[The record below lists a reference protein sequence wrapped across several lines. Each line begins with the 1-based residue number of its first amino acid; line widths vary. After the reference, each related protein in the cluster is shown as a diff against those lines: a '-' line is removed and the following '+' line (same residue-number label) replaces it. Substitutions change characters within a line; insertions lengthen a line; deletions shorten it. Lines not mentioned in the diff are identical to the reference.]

1 MFAQRLSASLY
12 RVEQLKVQ
20 SSKFKVALS
29 LSLREIVFESQKGRM
44 MAALRE
50 NEPVCLLPFLKSS
63 LIEGKETLIL
73 ETLDRGGLKRVWPHV
88 FACARL

>member
-1 MFAQRLSASLY
+1 
-12 RVEQLKVQ
+12 
-20 SSKFKVALS
+20 
-29 LSLREIVFESQKGRM
+29 M